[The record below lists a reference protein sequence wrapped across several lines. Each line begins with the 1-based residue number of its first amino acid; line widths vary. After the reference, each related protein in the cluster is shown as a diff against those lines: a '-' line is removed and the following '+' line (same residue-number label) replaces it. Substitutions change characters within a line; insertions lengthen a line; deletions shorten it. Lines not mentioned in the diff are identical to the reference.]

1 MLQDE
6 NARSHA

>member
-6 NARSHA
+6 